1 MLANALL
8 WCSSNDLSA
17 RLSRLKPA
25 GASLSVPSV
34 FAALLGVMAAP
45 LKGDPELKPLG
56 RSLYD
61 KYLGEMEVINKG
73 IGTLLEEH
81 WDARGRGIEERESL
95 LDTWENQLRTRQWP
109 AWRRS
114 SGRPKMTRSTNP
126 RRATRARATTRK
138 GCPRVTGES
147 CASTV
152 ASTIAHAKDRAGAT
166 PTAFTTVGNVTRT
179 GSSTG
184 TKAATGNRRRLPKAA
199 RAARAARAS
208 SHADESAGFRLLI
221 MMKTT
226 AMSVPLCPQVL
237 KVGMHAHS
245 SDSFR
250 RVALST
256 ESSSGMQ
263 QL

>member
-95 LDTWENQLRTRQWP
+95 PDTWENQLRTRQEDLEEREAKVARLEKKFRKAKNDEVDQP
-109 AWRRS
+109 EEGDEGEGDYSEGLPTGDWRELCQHC
-114 SGRPKMTRSTNP
+114 GINYC
-126 RRATRARATTRK
+126 TRK
-138 GCPRVTGES
+138 GPCWSHSDGFHNCWKCHKDWKQYGHKGGYWQQEEAAKGSKGRKGGKGKQPR
-147 CASTV
+147 
-152 ASTIAHAKDRAGAT
+152 R
-166 PTAFTTVGNVTRT
+166 
-179 GSSTG
+179 
-184 TKAATGNRRRLPKAA
+184 
-199 RAARAARAS
+199 
-208 SHADESAGFRLLI
+208 
-221 MMKTT
+221 
-226 AMSVPLCPQVL
+226 
-237 KVGMHAHS
+237 
-245 SDSFR
+245 
-250 RVALST
+250 
-256 ESSSGMQ
+256 
-263 QL
+263 